1 MNSSSRK
8 KNVIKNMFV
17 GTIFQ
22 VISLL
27 MGFVNRTFFIKLLS
41 AEYLGVNTLF
51 TNILTILSFAELG
64 IGNAIIFNLY
74 KPLAEDDK
82 TQVNLLL
89 KFYRNTY
96 SLIGMIMLVAGLIL
110 IPFIPNLIE
119 TMPNISENIYVIYVL
134 FLFDTVISY
143 FFTYRTA
150 IIQADQKNY
159 VIVKTVQSFKIGQI
173 ILQIILLY
181 LTHNYYLYV
190 ILQLGCTICTY
201 SYLAYKSKKM
211 YPFTEKM
218 PKENLP
224 KKTSKS
230 IFRNVRAL
238 FIYKISSVILN
249 GTDSIIISKYL
260 GLAVL
265 GLYSNYLLIVSAIT
279 QVLSQVFNAFTASVG
294 NLIAVDHEGK
304 SKKVFD
310 QLFYFT
316 TFVYC
321 IFSICLYL
329 LFNDFIN
336 IWLGDKYLLSNL
348 VVFSIVLH
356 FYINGTQ
363 FAAFTYRQT
372 SGLFM
377 QYRWSSVVAAI
388 LNIVLSI
395 VWAKSIGLAGV
406 FFATSVSR
414 IVTSGWVDSLVIYK
428 NVFKER
434 VGSFYLKYIFTFIKI
449 MVFGVI
455 CYYAS
460 RFIVVNNVLM
470 FIIKGLFISI
480 LSGTLF
486 IITSLYTHEFKELKS
501 IGLNLLKRK

>member
-1 MNSSSRK
+1 MNSTSRK

-22 VISLL
+22 VICLL

-41 AEYLGVNTLF
+41 EEYLGVNTLF

-74 KPLAEDDK
+74 KPLAKDDK
-82 TQVNLLL
+82 KQVNLLL

-211 YPFTEKM
+211 YPYTVKM
-218 PKENLP
+218 PKESLP

-230 IFRNVRAL
+230 IF
-238 FIYKISSVILN
+238 
-249 GTDSIIISKYL
+249 
-260 GLAVL
+260 
-265 GLYSNYLLIVSAIT
+265 SN
-279 QVLSQVFNAFTASVG
+279 VFNLRSKSLCNASFTS
-294 NLIAVDHEGK
+294 D
-304 SKKVFD
+304 
-310 QLFYFT
+310 
-316 TFVYC
+316 
-321 IFSICLYL
+321 LY
-329 LFNDFIN
+329 
-336 IWLGDKYLLSNL
+336 
-348 VVFSIVLH
+348 
-356 FYINGTQ
+356 
-363 FAAFTYRQT
+363 
-372 SGLFM
+372 
-377 QYRWSSVVAAI
+377 
-388 LNIVLSI
+388 
-395 VWAKSIGLAGV
+395 
-406 FFATSVSR
+406 
-414 IVTSGWVDSLVIYK
+414 
-428 NVFKER
+428 
-434 VGSFYLKYIFTFIKI
+434 
-449 MVFGVI
+449 
-455 CYYAS
+455 
-460 RFIVVNNVLM
+460 
-470 FIIKGLFISI
+470 
-480 LSGTLF
+480 
-486 IITSLYTHEFKELKS
+486 
-501 IGLNLLKRK
+501 

>member
-1 MNSSSRK
+1 MNSTSRK

-22 VISLL
+22 IISLL

-41 AEYLGVNTLF
+41 EEYLGVNTLF

-64 IGNAIIFNLY
+64 IGNAIVFNLY
-74 KPLAEDDK
+74 KPLANDDK
-82 TQVNLLL
+82 KQVNLLL

-119 TMPNISENIYVIYVL
+119 TMPNISENIYIIYVI
-134 FLFDTVISY
+134 FLLDTVVSY

-159 VIVKTVQSFKIGQI
+159 IIVKTAQSFKICQI
-173 ILQIILLY
+173 IFQIILLY

-190 ILQLGCTICTY
+190 ILQFGCTICTY
-201 SYLAYKSKKM
+201 TYLSYKSKKM
-211 YPFTEKM
+211 YPYTIDM
-218 PKENLP
+218 PKDSLP

-230 IFRNVRAL
+230 IFNNVKAL
-238 FIYKISSVILN
+238 FVYKISSVILN

-260 GLAVL
+260 GLTIL

-329 LFNDFIN
+329 LFNDFIT
-336 IWLGDKYLLSNL
+336 IWLGDKYLLSNI

-377 QYRWSSVVAAI
+377 QYRWSPVVAAT

-414 IVTSGWVDSLVIYK
+414 IVTAGWIDPLIIYK
-428 NVFKER
+428 NVFKEK
-434 VGSFYLKYIFTFIKI
+434 VVNYYLKYILRFIKVLGI
-449 MVFGVI
+449 GII

-460 RFIVVNNVLM
+460 K
-470 FIIKGLFISI
+470 FIIVTNIFYFILKGLFISVLAAI
-480 LSGTLF
+480 LYIL
-486 IITSLYTHEFKELKS
+486 TSLYEPEFKELKN
-501 IGLNLLKRK
+501 IGLNIINRK